1 MFTKANQSLML
12 LMGDHANKDLGF
24 LEEMKELCHH
34 FQSAGLVC
42 KLQSKCSLKTLSP

>member
-24 LEEMKELCHH
+24 QEERKELCHY
-34 FQSAGLVC
+34 FQSSGLAC
-42 KLQSKCSLKTLSP
+42 EIQIKCSLKILSP